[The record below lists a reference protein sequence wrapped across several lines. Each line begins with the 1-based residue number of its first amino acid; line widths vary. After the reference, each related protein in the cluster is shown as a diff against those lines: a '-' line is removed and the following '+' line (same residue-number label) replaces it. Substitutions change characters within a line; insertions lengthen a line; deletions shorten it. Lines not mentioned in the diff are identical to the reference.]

1 LLLAPLDLHIG
12 GGPAGSIKLPFR
24 KLNSTSCEQRRR
36 TQPLINVAKMPAEL
50 EELRA
55 PLIVVGESR
64 NRASRLAHTSYV
76 ADPALLNGFRYG
88 RSAGGGMANV
98 AIAG

>member
-1 LLLAPLDLHIG
+1 LLLAPLDLDIG

-36 TQPLINVAKMPAEL
+36 AQPLIDAKISAEL

-55 PLIVVGESR
+55 PLIVVAESGEL
-64 NRASRLAHTSYV
+64 RAA
-76 ADPALLNGFRYG
+76 AGRYQP
-88 RSAGGGMANV
+88 RR
-98 AIAG
+98 